1 MNRNN
6 FCIIM
11 AGGISSRFW
20 PLCNP
25 NHAKQFIDIMG
36 TGETMLQ
43 STFRHYSAVCD
54 RDNIIIVTT
63 EAMKRQVQRQLP
75 GLKPYQILCEPQR
88 RNTAPCVA
96 FAAAVIRRINPDANI
111 IVTPSDHAIFN
122 EKSFVSD
129 LHEALDVASRHDW
142 IVTLGAPPTSPTTS
156 YGYIQYDLSAAEA
169 ATPKLHK
176 VITFTEKP
184 PVEMA
189 RQFIA
194 SGEFLWNTGI
204 YVWRLPVLLDAFAEH
219 LPAIAES
226 FAELDYDTPQEQLEH
241 IYETSD
247 TISIDY
253 GIMEKAHNV
262 YCLPASFGWSDVET
276 WDSLYDVLSK
286 DAAGNA
292 FASGKTLFY
301 DSHNTM
307 VHVPEDMV
315 AIVDGLDNYL
325 VSSANGVLLIT
336 PREHSDMLI
345 RFSGDVAVAESKP
358 LKS

>member
-1 MNRNN
+1 MNSNN

-11 AGGISSRFW
+11 AGGTSNRFW
-20 PLCNP
+20 PLCNA

-43 STFRHYSAVCD
+43 STFRHYSAVCE
-54 RDNIIIVTT
+54 RDHIFIVTS

-75 GLKPYQILCEPQR
+75 NLKPHQILCEPQR
-88 RNTAPCVA
+88 RNTAPCIA
-96 FAAAVIRRINPDANI
+96 FAAAVIRHINPNANI
-111 IVTPSDHAIFN
+111 IVSPSDHAIFN
-122 EKSFVSD
+122 ENAFVQN
-129 LHEALDVASRHDW
+129 LNAALEVASQHDW
-142 IVTLGAPPTSPTTS
+142 IVTLGAPPTNPNTS
-156 YGYIQYDLSAAEA
+156 YGYLQYDLAAA
-169 ATPKLHK
+169 SDDVPQLHK

-189 RQFIA
+189 KQFIA

-204 YVWRLPVLLDAFAEH
+204 YVWRLPVLLDAFAQH
-219 LPAIAES
+219 LPSIAEG
-226 FAELDYDTPQEQLEH
+226 FADLTADMPQEQIERL
-241 IYETSD
+241 YETID

-253 GIMEKAHNV
+253 GIMEKAQNV

-276 WDSLYDVLSK
+276 WESLYDVLSK
-286 DAAGNA
+286 DPAGNA
-292 FASGKTLFY
+292 YASGKTLFY
-301 DSHNTM
+301 DSHNTL
-307 VHVPEDMV
+307 VHVPEDVV

-336 PREHSDMLI
+336 PREHSNMLI

-358 LKS
+358 LK

>member
-1 MNRNN
+1 
-6 FCIIM
+6 M
-11 AGGISSRFW
+11 AGGTSSRFW
-20 PLCNP
+20 PLCNA

-43 STFRHYSAVCD
+43 STFRHYSAVCEKD
-54 RDNIIIVTT
+54 HIIIVTT
-63 EAMKRQVQRQLP
+63 VSMRNQVQRQIP

-96 FAAAVIRRINPDANI
+96 FAAAVIRRLNPEANI
-111 IVTPSDHAIFN
+111 IVSPSDHAIFN
-122 EKSFVSD
+122 E
-129 LHEALDVASRHDW
+129 EAFEDNLKVALEVASRHDW
-142 IVTLGAPPTSPTTS
+142 IVTLGAPPTNPTTS
-156 YGYIQYDLSAAEA
+156 YGYIQYDLSAASVDA
-169 ATPKLHK
+169 SQIHK

-184 PVEMA
+184 PIEMA
-189 RQFIA
+189 KQFIA

-204 YVWRLPVLLDAFAEH
+204 YVWRLPVLLKAYEDY

-226 FAELDYDTPQEQLEH
+226 FSSLSFDMPQEQLERV
-241 IYETSD
+241 YETAD

-253 GIMEKAHNV
+253 GIMEKAQNV
-262 YCLPASFGWSDVET
+262 YCLPAAFGWSDVET
-276 WDSLYDVLSK
+276 WDSLYDVQSK
-286 DAAGNA
+286 DANGNA
-292 FASGKTLFY
+292 YASGKTLFY
-301 DSHNTM
+301 DSRNTL
-307 VHVPEDMV
+307 VHVPEDVV

-358 LKS
+358 IK